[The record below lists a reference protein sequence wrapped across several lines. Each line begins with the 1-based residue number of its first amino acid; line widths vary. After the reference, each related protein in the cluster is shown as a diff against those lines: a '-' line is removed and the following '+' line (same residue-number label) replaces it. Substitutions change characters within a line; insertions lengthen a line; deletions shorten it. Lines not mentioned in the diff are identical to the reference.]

1 MKKSSS
7 STSSKSTNERLNLVR
22 TTEVEEAGGAVAVEA
37 TSTELAA
44 RGLVQV
50 HLVVAQL
57 LAPSLS
63 SLKKTKQISSFS

>member
-1 MKKSSS
+1 M
-7 STSSKSTNERLNLVR
+7 VR